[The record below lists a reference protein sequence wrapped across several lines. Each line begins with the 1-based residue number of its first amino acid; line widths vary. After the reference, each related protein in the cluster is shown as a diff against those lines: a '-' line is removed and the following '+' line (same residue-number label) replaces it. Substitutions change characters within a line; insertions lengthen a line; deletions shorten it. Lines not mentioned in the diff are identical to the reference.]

1 MTIATL
7 VLLTLLTGTPPI
19 GPSACEQLGPIND
32 NQIKIS
38 IATGG
43 VPYRAAKDTFRVGE
57 PIPVVVTMTNTG
69 TVPVYVCES
78 GTLYQDRPQLLTD
91 GKPVTYASY
100 RQSTILADELDQACK
115 NVNLPQQVLLPPN
128 EPVIVDWFNLAQGI
142 GSLYDNGWYD
152 SLPAGKYT
160 LKDLRRLSCCDGP
173 LSESNTIT
181 FVVVP

>member
-91 GKPVTYASY
+91 GKPVTYAS
-100 RQSTILADELDQACK
+100 
-115 NVNLPQQVLLPPN
+115 
-128 EPVIVDWFNLAQGI
+128 
-142 GSLYDNGWYD
+142 
-152 SLPAGKYT
+152 
-160 LKDLRRLSCCDGP
+160 
-173 LSESNTIT
+173 
-181 FVVVP
+181 